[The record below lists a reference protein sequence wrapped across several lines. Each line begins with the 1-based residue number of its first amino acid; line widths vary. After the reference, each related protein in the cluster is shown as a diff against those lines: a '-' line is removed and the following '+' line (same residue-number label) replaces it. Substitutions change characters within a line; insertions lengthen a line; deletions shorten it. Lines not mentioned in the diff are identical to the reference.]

1 MWFTRQAIVT
11 LTRLTLLDSIEI
23 LLKEKLYMQRVFV
36 LDTKQTTL
44 APCRPCRARQLLSKG
59 QAAVFRRYPFTLILK
74 RTVEEASPFPLRL
87 KIDPGSKKTGLA
99 IVNDHSGEVVFA
111 AELEHRGEKIK
122 ADLESRR
129 ATRRC
134 RRHRKTR
141 YRKAKFLNRTKPEGW
156 LAPSLKSRVYNIE
169 TWVQKLRRFSNIQ
182 AISQELVR
190 FDMQQMENP
199 EISGKEYQQGTL
211 LGYEIREYLLEK
223 WNRTCAYCE
232 KKDVPIEIEHI
243 KPKSKGGSNRISNL
257 TLACTLCNQKKNNLP
272 VEEFLKG
279 NPELLLRIKSKAK
292 ASLKDAA
299 AVNSTRWAL
308 FERLKATGLTVE
320 FGSGG
325 LTKFNRSKQQLEKAH
340 WLDAACVGRSTP
352 EKLIIKDVYP
362 LQIKAMGHGS
372 RQMCRVDKYGFPR
385 TKAKGQK
392 KIKGFQTGDMV
403 TAIVTKGKK
412 IGRYIGRVAV
422 RTSGSFNIKTE
433 DSTVQGIK
441 WQYFRKIH
449 AVDGY
454 TYF

>member
-1 MWFTRQAIVT
+1 
-11 LTRLTLLDSIEI
+11 
-23 LLKEKLYMQRVFV
+23 MQRVFV
-36 LDTKQTTL
+36 LDTKKTPL
-44 APCRPCRARQLLSKG
+44 APCRPCRARKLLDNGK
-59 QAAVFRRYPFTLILK
+59 AAVFRRYPFTIILK
-74 RTVEEASPFPLRL
+74 YTVEDASPFPLRL

-111 AELEHRGEKIK
+111 AELEHRGQKIK
-122 ADLESRR
+122 SNLELRR
-129 ATRRC
+129 AIRRG
-134 RRHRKTR
+134 RRNRKTR
-141 YRKAKFLNRTKPEGW
+141 YRKARFLNRTRPKGW

-169 TWVQKLRRFSNIQ
+169 TWVQKLRRLSNIQ

-199 EISGKEYQQGTL
+199 EISGREYQQGTL

-223 WNRTCAYCE
+223 WGRTCVYCE
-232 KKDVPIEIEHI
+232 KKDVPLEIEHI
-243 KPKSKGGSNRISNL
+243 NPKSKGGSNRISNL
-257 TLACTLCNQKKNNLP
+257 TLACTPCNQKKNNMP

-279 NPELLLRIKSKAK
+279 KPELLKRIKSKAK

-299 AVNSTRWAL
+299 AVNATRWAL
-308 FERLKATGLTVE
+308 FERLKATGLSVE
-320 FGSGG
+320 VGSGG
-325 LTKFNRSKQQLEKAH
+325 LTKFNRSRQKLEKTH

-352 EKLIIKDVYP
+352 EKLIVKDVYP

-392 KIKGFQTGDMV
+392 IVKGFQTGDMV
-403 TAIVTKGKK
+403 TAIVTKGKML
-412 IGRYIGRVAV
+412 GQYIGRVAI
-422 RTSGSFNIKTE
+422 RASGSFNIKTK
-433 DSTVQGIK
+433 DSTVQGIGWK
-441 WQYFRKIH
+441 SCRKIH